1 MSESKIII
9 KCLACNHLY
18 ELANLK
24 TGQLVK
30 CPCGVEF
37 NVGPEN
43 LVAGQF
49 TGDSPVELLQMQ
61 PQKKQNTNN
70 SDNSSLDILR
80 DPVQAVK
87 QLAAVKQKMISE
99 ISKIIVGQDEVIDQ
113 IITAFFARGH
123 CLLLGVP
130 GLAKTLMVHC
140 LSQTMNLVFQRIQ
153 FTPDLMP
160 TDITGTNILEEDPQT
175 GKRKFI
181 FHKGPVFCN
190 ILLADE
196 INRTPPKTQA
206 ALLEAMQEHHV
217 TSVGRSF
224 PLPNPFCVLA
234 TQNPLEQEGT
244 YPLPEAQLDR
254 FLFLVKV
261 DYPNLEHERQILLST
276 TGEDPEDLTPVIDI
290 PSVISY
296 QKLVRNVPV
305 SEHVANFAARLARAT
320 RPQNEDCPEFIKK
333 WVRYG
338 SGPRAGQALI
348 LAAKAH
354 AVLNGKYNICCD
366 DIRRYALPVMR
377 HRIFLNFAAVGEGID
392 ADTIINRLLTDI
404 KE

>member
-9 KCLACNHLY
+9 KCLSCNHLY
-18 ELANLK
+18 ELSSLK
-24 TGQLVK
+24 AGQLVK
-30 CPCGVEF
+30 CPCGIEF
-37 NVGPEN
+37 NVGHEH

-49 TGDSPVELLQMQ
+49 SGDSPVELNV
-61 PQKKQNTNN
+61 PQTSNQQTSQNSNA
-70 SDNSSLDILR
+70 SVDILK
-80 DPVQAVK
+80 DPVHAVK
-87 QLAAVKQKMISE
+87 QLADVKKRMIAE
-99 ISKIIVGQDEVIDQ
+99 ISKTIVGQDDVLDQ
-113 IITAFFARGH
+113 VITAFFARGH

-130 GLAKTLMVHC
+130 GLAKTLIVHC
-140 LSQTMNLVFQRIQ
+140 LAQTMNLVFQRIQ

-160 TDITGTNILEEDPQT
+160 TDITGTNILEEDPET

-206 ALLEAMQEHHV
+206 ALLEAMQEHYV

-261 DYPNLEHERQILLST
+261 DYPDFEQEQQILLST
-276 TGEDPEDLTPVIDI
+276 TGEDPADLSPVIDI
-290 PSVISY
+290 PSVINY

-305 SEHVANFAARLARAT
+305 SEHVAGFAAKLARAT
-320 RPQNEDCPEFIKK
+320 RPQNDDSPEFVKK

-338 SGPRAGQALI
+338 CGPRAGQALI

-354 AVLNGKYNICCD
+354 SVLNGKFNISCD
-366 DIRRYALPVMR
+366 DIRKYALPVMR

-392 ADTIINRLLTDI
+392 ADQIINRLLDEV